1 MKVTSACSCESTSSV
16 VSSIGPDSGEPGL
29 PADTGRSASRRPV
42 STTGGTRV
50 FVWNPSGWKRVSPRE
65 VPKYSSPP
73 RERNAAPRMQMRPV
87 TPSRSSK
94 ASTAAP
100 AGAATAPLSRAS
112 PPLVPTQMFPDASS
126 VMLATFGFGRP
137 SLSP

>member
-1 MKVTSACSCESTSSV
+1 M
-16 VSSIGPDSGEPGL
+16 
-29 PADTGRSASRRPV
+29 
-42 STTGGTRV
+42 

-65 VPKYSSPP
+65 VPKYSSPS

>member
-1 MKVTSACSCESTSSV
+1 
-16 VSSIGPDSGEPGL
+16 
-29 PADTGRSASRRPV
+29 
-42 STTGGTRV
+42 
-50 FVWNPSGWKRVSPRE
+50 
-65 VPKYSSPP
+65 
-73 RERNAAPRMQMRPV
+73 MQMRPV

-126 VMLATFGFGRP
+126 VMLTTFGFGRP
-137 SLSP
+137 SPSP